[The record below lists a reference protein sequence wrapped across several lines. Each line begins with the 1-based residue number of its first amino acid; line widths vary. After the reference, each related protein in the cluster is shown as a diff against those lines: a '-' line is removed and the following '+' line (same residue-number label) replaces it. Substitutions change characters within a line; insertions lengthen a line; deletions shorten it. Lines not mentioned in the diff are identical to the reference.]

1 MNPFVSTAAP
11 DDVLWTQPSRLSI
24 IHSTNAQML
33 QRERLYLY
41 ATILALAP
49 ERCLEIG
56 VSQGGSTRIIHA
68 TLQDLSRGRPVAN

>member
-1 MNPFVSTAAP
+1 
-11 DDVLWTQPSRLSI
+11 
-24 IHSTNAQML
+24 ML